1 MNSSRIGPE
10 MPTMTRDLTTGL
22 GILPPGGEAV
32 ATETHRKS
40 ETMTIT
46 PRGEI
51 ATPTRT
57 PLSFGRHTAAPEGK
71 TESPGEK
78 PVLPVGHLVVSPGGI
93 AVGPVHLQIGQK
105 VTPPGRKAGVPEKVT
120 TSSGKMTVTP
130 DGRAETLERRL

>member
-1 MNSSRIGPE
+1 M
-10 MPTMTRDLTTGL
+10 
-22 GILPPGGEAV
+22 

-46 PRGEI
+46 PKGEI

-78 PVLPVGHLVVSPGGI
+78 PVLPVGHLVGSPGGI
-93 AVGPVHLQIGQK
+93 AMDPVHLQIGQK

-120 TSSGKMTVTP
+120 TPSGKMTVTP